1 MEIKG
6 EWSLYYIFENGCI
19 TISRQNHGINN
30 TGTPIENIE
39 HYDFILDVFV
49 VSQKLE
55 FTNSCEFVSV
65 NNVIKIL
72 WI

>member
-6 EWSLYYIFENGCI
+6 KWSPDYIFENGCI
-19 TISRQNHGINN
+19 TISGKNHGINN
-30 TGTPIENIE
+30 NGTPIENID

-49 VSQKLE
+49 VSQKPE
-55 FTNSCEFVSV
+55 FPNSCEFFSV